1 MTRLQSAIAVF
12 LFACTIA
19 PAPAQGMPASASS
32 GPSGAQK
39 RQGFLDY
46 ALGKINPDNKDYG
59 ATGDSLREQAVHNS
73 IESLYFWSNLLSLGL
88 LTTVTVVHLLDRR
101 SAEKKELICAAII
114 AQLWNGRVSDSVEIE
129 RRTTQYNALAER
141 HNREVEKD
149 LSASVPAVSA
159 ETNSSSTIKQ
169 TVEKLERRSGAPKSA
184 EPRKAPTENVAKDA
198 LTHRRGSVVADPQQ
212 GALLLERQV
221 EAMRNTEQNLK
232 ERLNQATFELER
244 ERQRNATLKGA

>member
-1 MTRLQSAIAVF
+1 MTRLQGAIAVF

-19 PAPAQGMPASASS
+19 PSQARGKPASASS
-32 GPSGAQK
+32 EPSGAQK

-59 ATGDSLREQAVHNS
+59 AAGYSLREQAVHNS
-73 IESLYFWSNLLSLGL
+73 IASLYFWSNLLSLGL

-101 SAEKKELICAAII
+101 SAERKELICAAII
-114 AQLWNGRVSDSVEIE
+114 AQLWNGRVSDLVEIE
-129 RRTTQYNALAER
+129 RRTNQYNTLAER

-149 LSASVPAVSA
+149 LSANVPALPAASD
-159 ETNSSSTIKQ
+159 SSSTIKQ
-169 TVEKLERRSGAPKSA
+169 TVEKLERRSGVPKST
-184 EPRKAPTENVAKDA
+184 EPREAPTEKVAKVA
-198 LTHRRGSVVADPQQ
+198 LAHPSGSVAADLQQ
-212 GALLLERQV
+212 GTLLLERQI